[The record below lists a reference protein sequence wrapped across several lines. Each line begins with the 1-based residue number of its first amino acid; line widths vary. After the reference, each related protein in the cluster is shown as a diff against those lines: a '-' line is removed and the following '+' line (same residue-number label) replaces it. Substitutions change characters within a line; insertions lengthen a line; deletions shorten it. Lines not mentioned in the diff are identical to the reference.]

1 MKKLFLT
8 LTFFLFVS
16 KKSFSQDYFQKYQP
30 IADSL
35 EKIYGI
41 PSSIMLAVAYIES
54 GGGKSLVAKQS
65 HNHFGIK
72 GKNDRVKSSYKYF
85 ENDTASYVGFC
96 DVISRK
102 KFYSNLK
109 GTEDVNKWVYA
120 ISNSGYATN
129 STTWSKKIIYVIKS
143 KNLS

>member
-1 MKKLFLT
+1 M
-8 LTFFLFVS
+8 VWS
-16 KKSFSQDYFQKYQP
+16 D
-30 IADSL
+30 
-35 EKIYGI
+35 
-41 PSSIMLAVAYIES
+41 
-54 GGGKSLVAKQS
+54 
-65 HNHFGIK
+65 NHFGIK